1 LTQAPSK
8 PKQPAAKYF
17 GSAETTSSNERE
29 RLPLSK
35 FLLALFLFGVAS
47 VSNISFWPVNPLS
60 SDLVPGKINA
70 KGRAQRAADFFY
82 NDENPDVIFLGTS
95 LIFRA
100 SFESDVAFEHL
111 RLPKDNLALWEF
123 KRRHIECLH
132 FQRLL
137 EGALGAPIKA
147 CELGIPAAMASDYRE
162 LIEKL
167 SLFDK
172 TPRVVVCTLAPR
184 DLFDNVYK
192 DSRDTTSAEQIAT
205 CYPKSMWFHHTEAA
219 WFYILRRWSLLHFL
233 DRQLDAIKTRCF
245 TYRYNFEQSF
255 RAQLLKTLHQSTLPS
270 TLPPTRPKPL
280 SAPLIH
286 NYNDLSCYQFSY
298 NPPDFDEFARNAEQL
313 RSMAVQCKKKGYT
326 LLLVDM
332 PVTPENRAQMTEEA
346 LNLYR
351 KTLRDIAREY
361 DLVLLLPDQNATYE
375 AKDFVDS
382 VHLTASGGQKFF
394 QNLTDCFSRIERL
407 RAAIYSR

>member
-1 LTQAPSK
+1 M
-8 PKQPAAKYF
+8 
-17 GSAETTSSNERE
+17 
-29 RLPLSK
+29 
-35 FLLALFLFGVAS
+35 
-47 VSNISFWPVNPLS
+47 S

-82 NDENPDVIFLGTS
+82 NDENPAIILLGTS

-100 SFESDVAFEHL
+100 SFESDVAYEHL
-111 RLPKDNLALWEF
+111 QLPKDALALWEF
-123 KRRHIECLH
+123 KRRHVQCLH

-137 EGALGAPIKA
+137 EGALGMPIKA
-147 CELGIPAAMASDYRE
+147 CELGVPAAMASDYRE
-162 LIEKL
+162 LVEKL
-167 SLFDK
+167 SLFHK
-172 TPRVVVCTLAPR
+172 TPKVVICTLAPR

-192 DSRDTTSAEQIAT
+192 DPKDTTSGEQIAT
-205 CYPKSMWFHHTEAA
+205 CYPKSMWCRRPDAA
-219 WFYILRRWSLLHFL
+219 WFYILRRWSLFHFL
-233 DRQLDAIKTRCF
+233 DLQLDAIKTRCF

-255 RAQLLKTLHQSTLPS
+255 REQLLKAFHQSTLPS
-270 TLPPTRPKPL
+270 TLPPTRPKRL
-280 SAPLIH
+280 SPALTH
-286 NYNDLSCYQFSY
+286 NYNDLACYQFSY
-298 NPPDFDEFARNAEQL
+298 NPPDFNEFARNADQL
-313 RSMAVQCKKKGYT
+313 RSVAVQCKKKGCT

-361 DLVLLLPDQNATYE
+361 DLVLLLPEQNATYE

-394 QNLTDCFSRIERL
+394 QYLVDCFSRIERL
-407 RAAIYSR
+407 RAAMYGQ